1 LKARGVRVGLALAIV
16 AGLASGGF
24 DLAAPLERKLLDAG
38 FAALRGMPLDPRLPD
53 IVVIGVD
60 EPSVAALPE
69 PIALWHRELGE
80 LLGALAGAGARLVGL
95 DLVLPDRSY
104 AAVAPDLDRALVDGI
119 LKMRQAGGIVLA
131 ITVDAGGQPR
141 PVHAPFLAAAGPGG
155 AGYALWH
162 ADPDRV
168 VRRFDERLG
177 ENGETV
183 PTFSGQLARAL
194 HVEPVAGGIN
204 YALGERFDVL
214 PFIRVLDWARA
225 GDAGSLRQA
234 VAGKIVLVG
243 TTLRFIDRVAVPA
256 ALASDRGQDDDDAP
270 GVLVN
275 AQTLRTL
282 LAQRTVQPLPAW
294 LAALLAGAAGCAWLA
309 GRRPIRAL
317 VTVLALAVAG
327 VTVGVWALA
336 YEHWLPVGAIVGTA
350 ALAAGARLL
359 LEAGH
364 AWRERLRLR
373 RRFAGYVSPQV
384 MDEIETGRLDGMA
397 NTRRFICAVMIDL
410 RGFTARSERESPGRI
425 VAMLNAW
432 CEEATAAI
440 HAHGGTVDKFMGD
453 GILALFGAPAP
464 LASPCS
470 AAFAAA
476 RDLLERM
483 HQIGKNG
490 DGAGAPAIEVD
501 IGLACGEATVGHIGA
516 ATRYAYTAIGD
527 CVNVA
532 ARLEALAQ
540 EVDYPLLLSQDVV
553 ARLAVGEREQL
564 VSLGIQALKGH
575 SPIEVF
581 GWR

>member
-38 FAALRGMPLDPRLPD
+38 FAALRGMPLDPSLPE
-53 IVVIGVD
+53 IVVVGVD
-60 EPSVAALPE
+60 EPTVAALPE
-69 PIALWHRELGE
+69 PVALWHRELGE
-80 LLGALAGAGARLVGL
+80 LLGALAGAGARLTGL
-95 DLVLPDRSY
+95 DLVLPERSY
-104 AAVAPDLDRALVDGI
+104 VAIAPDLDRALVDGI
-119 LKMRQAGGIVLA
+119 LKMRRAGGIVLA
-131 ITVDAGGQPR
+131 ITTDAGGHPR
-141 PVHAPFLAAAGPGG
+141 PVHAPFLAATGPGG
-155 AGYALWH
+155 AGYALWR

-168 VRRFDERLG
+168 VRTFDERLG
-177 ENGETV
+177 ANGEGV
-183 PTFSGQLARAL
+183 PTFSGQLARAM
-194 HVEPVAGGIN
+194 HVEPVSGGIN
-204 YALGERFDVL
+204 YALGKPFDVL
-214 PFIRVLDWARA
+214 PLIRVLEWARA
-225 GDAGSLRQA
+225 GDSERLHQA
-234 VAGKIVLVG
+234 VEGKIVLVG
-243 TTLRFIDRVAVPA
+243 TTLPFVDRVATPI
-256 ALASDRGQDDDDAP
+256 ALARDGAQDDDAP

-294 LAALLAGAAGCAWLA
+294 LAALLAGASGFAWLA
-309 GRRPIRAL
+309 GRRPARAVATLLAL
-317 VTVLALAVAG
+317 VAVGLAAG
-327 VTVGVWALA
+327 AWALA
-336 YEHWLPVGAIVGTA
+336 YDRWLPVGVIVGTG
-350 ALAAGARLL
+350 ALAAGTRLV

-397 NTRRFICAVMIDL
+397 NTRSFICVLMMDL
-410 RGFTARSERESPGRI
+410 RGFTARSEREAPGRI
-425 VAMLNAW
+425 VSMLNAW

-464 LASPCS
+464 LAEPCS

-476 RDLLERM
+476 RDMLERM
-483 HQIGKNG
+483 QRFGKK
-490 DGAGAPAIEVD
+490 GAAAGGTPIEVD

-540 EVDYPLLLSQDVV
+540 DVDYPLLLSQAVV
-553 ARLAVGEREQL
+553 ARLAAGERERL
-564 VSLGIQALKGH
+564 VSLGIQTLKGH